1 MIARKTLVDKYSD
14 NRILFKFYRTKSITA
29 IEGAIILGDM
39 SSLIYTFIKE
49 KFSGK
54 EVTLGEIKGYLQKR
68 FNPLIEIFKNKAD
81 FRPYY
86 DLNHLDPSQNNEGND
101 KSKWNVRS

>member
-1 MIARKTLVDKYSD
+1 
-14 NRILFKFYRTKSITA
+14 
-29 IEGAIILGDM
+29 M

-68 FNPLIEIFKNKAD
+68 FNPLIELFKKNAD

-86 DLNHLDPSQNNEGND
+86 DINHLDPNNNNQGND
-101 KSKWNVRS
+101 KSKWSIRS